1 MEQKVLAGNLRTEIG
16 KGPVG
21 RLRKSGKIPAVIY
34 GHEKSHAISIDER
47 EFGQKFRTISENTII
62 TVETSEGN
70 HDVLVK
76 DYQEDLLTGR
86 ITHIDFYEIVSDR
99 LLRTHVPVHLKGIAP
114 GVREGGVLETLLH
127 EIEVECYPRDIPQ
140 AVEVDISGLAIGDA
154 IHVGDLKFADE
165 VRVLNTPDQVIVTVA
180 HQRIEVVA
188 PTGEEEAEE
197 EEGAA
202 ATAAGAAPAADAST
216 EEA

>member
-1 MEQKVLAGNLRTEIG
+1 MDQKVLAGALRTEIG

-47 EFGQKFRTISENTII
+47 EFGQKFRAISENTII

-99 LLRTHVPVHLKGIAP
+99 LLRTHVPVHMEGNAP

-140 AVEVDISGLAIGDA
+140 TVLVDISGLAIGDA
-154 IHVGDLKFADE
+154 VHVGDLEFAAE
-165 VRVLNTPDQVIVTVA
+165 VRVLNNADQVIVTVA

-188 PTGEEEAEE
+188 AAEEEVEE

-202 ATAAGAAPAADAST
+202 APAAGAAPAGEAST